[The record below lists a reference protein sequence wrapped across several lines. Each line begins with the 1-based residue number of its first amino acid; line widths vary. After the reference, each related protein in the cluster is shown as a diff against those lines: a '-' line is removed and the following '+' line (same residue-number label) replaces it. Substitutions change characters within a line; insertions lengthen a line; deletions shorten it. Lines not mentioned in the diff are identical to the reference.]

1 MGNRSTGQPWT
12 PFPPGIEQAFAVQW
26 SSSVVRTNGAL
37 ELDNRIASPA
47 RLPTL
52 LDCGDPSCNRVLK
65 FFIGTNISINHCVSH
80 GSASWP
86 PPLAPPHLKRPM
98 TTPRRLSRPLRAIRR
113 SPLMLIGFGVCPY
126 CGTQNHVFCTIESTT
141 PWDADEHLRPCP
153 YVIRW
158 VCFKCERQ
166 FNSEVWL
173 QRPDPPKSHLAIRV
187 PRAKCRDASS
197 PLNLSQVAQ
206 RSR

>member
-86 PPLAPPHLKRPM
+86 PPLAPPHLERPNDHAETSFPATASNPEIPTHVDRIWRVPLLWHPEPRILHNRVDDAM
-98 TTPRRLSRPLRAIRR
+98 GRGRTP
-113 SPLMLIGFGVCPY
+113 SPLPVRHSLGV
-126 CGTQNHVFCTIESTT
+126 
-141 PWDADEHLRPCP
+141 
-153 YVIRW
+153 
-158 VCFKCERQ
+158 
-166 FNSEVWL
+166 L
-173 QRPDPPKSHLAIRV
+173 QVRTAV
-187 PRAKCRDASS
+187 
-197 PLNLSQVAQ
+197 
-206 RSR
+206 